1 MITWDFFH
9 FHSRRVIEQSR
20 WKNSP
25 DKSEERIL
33 SRVQVL
39 PGGEEKEEETI
50 FYQFNQEQEEFSGQI
65 FLAII
70 HLSLD
75 PFLIEFY

>member
-1 MITWDFFH
+1 MSYRTIALEKFARQKRGTDTFARASTPW
-9 FHSRRVIEQSR
+9 RV
-20 WKNSP
+20 K
-25 DKSEERIL
+25 D
-33 SRVQVL
+33 
-39 PGGEEKEEETI
+39 GEEKEEETI